1 MPPIALVSVDE
12 STAPPLFRR
21 ERGPLRDCLIRGHA
35 HQLEVVP
42 RHANHA
48 ADLRVGRLTLAARFV
63 RSSPFG
69 GGGWRATI
77 TLRFGSGCSLVAF
90 LGRWCRPSRAGFV
103 LGQLPAGLAA
113 LAAGLTRDIT
123 ALPTAG

>member
-12 STAPPLFRR
+12 PTAPPLFRR
-21 ERGPLRDCLIRGHA
+21 ERGPLRDCLIRGRG

-42 RHANHA
+42 RPAHHVAE
-48 ADLRVGRLTLAARFV
+48 LRLGRLALATRFV
-63 RSSPFG
+63 RSSPSG
-69 GGGWRATI
+69 GGGWRATL
-77 TLRFGSGCSLVAF
+77 TLRFGSARPLVAF
-90 LGRWCRPSRAGFV
+90 LGRWCRPRSGIV

-113 LAAGLTRDIT
+113 WTVGLTRDVT